1 MSLALRGSRRAV
13 AGVRTKGQE
22 SISRLSWPFACPE
35 PVACTELVEVKGV
48 SRGSN
53 RPLALAEQRFGQL
66 RQFHRGQFDGRLF
79 GVACLLIA
87 ADGRDEQRALRWK
100 AARCEAQQRYS
111 RPTLPRRLRQC
122 SGGECLPTRVSSSPM
137 DVRFF

>member
-66 RQFHRGQFDGRLF
+66 RQFHRGQFDGRPF
-79 GVACLLIA
+79 GVGCLLTA
-87 ADGRDEQRALRWK
+87 GDGRDEQRALRWR
-100 AARCEAQQRYS
+100 AARKVQQLKLAKARVS
-111 RPTLPRRLRQC
+111 ALVH
-122 SGGECLPTRVSSSPM
+122 SGG
-137 DVRFF
+137 